1 MNTNGREHFEWD
13 TLVPC
18 MVHPVK
24 VAVVEAMHWIDEPI
38 SPRELDT
45 VLDEEYGVSL
55 VAYHVRVLANMGA
68 VEKVG
73 QQAVRG
79 ALQTFYVL
87 AAKEPANPALARE

>member
-1 MNTNGREHFEWD
+1 M
-13 TLVPC
+13 
-18 MVHPVK
+18 
-24 VAVVEAMHWIDEPI
+24 
-38 SPRELDT
+38 
-45 VLDEEYGVSL
+45 

-79 ALQTFYVL
+79 ALQTFDVL

>member
-1 MNTNGREHFEWD
+1 MTPHGREHFQWD
-13 TLVPC
+13 ALVPY

-24 VAVVEAMHWIDEPI
+24 VAVVEAMHWIGEPI
-38 SPRELDT
+38 SPRELDI
-45 VLDEEYGVSL
+45 VLDEEFGVSL

-79 ALQTFYVL
+79 ALQSFYVL
-87 AAKEPANPALARE
+87 AAREPADPALACE